1 MPLRHLQHLNLFH
14 QPRYLWIPDL
24 SHSCMILLACT
35 TGNVKLDKCQTE
47 NFTFLHERDP
57 TLILSA
63 FMENS
68 SHQTL
73 APRARNLGILPAP
86 SDFRGSCLCSQR
98 SGVSVRYYHL
108 VETSSLLT
116 WTVLTIFYLMPLP
129 VTTNASLVHTAAK
142 QFLAKVKASSCHS
155 SV

>member
-1 MPLRHLQHLNLFH
+1 
-14 QPRYLWIPDL
+14 
-24 SHSCMILLACT
+24 MILLACT
-35 TGNVKLDKCQTE
+35 TGNVKLNTCQTE
-47 NFTFLHERDP
+47 NSTFLHGRDP

-73 APRARNLGILPAP
+73 APRARNLGILPVP

-129 VTTNASLVHTAAK
+129 VTTKCQSLAYCCQTISC
-142 QFLAKVKASSCHS
+142 QSESLLLSFLCLSSS
-155 SV
+155 DPLVP